1 MAAKRDEWAGDPISS
16 DPGKGSFME
25 RPDSPFLPRQVPIDG
40 YRGNFFH
47 FAGMSHSGSIL
58 ALPSGIRPWAVTSMA
73 DVDEKALELVVS
85 EAARFEL
92 LFIGT
97 GAEPA
102 HLSAPLKL
110 ILRNCGLR
118 FEVMPTP
125 AAAATY
131 NVLLAEDRPVGAAL
145 IAL

>member
-1 MAAKRDEWAGDPISS
+1 
-16 DPGKGSFME
+16 ME
-25 RPDSPFLPRQVPIDG
+25 RPDNPFLPRKVPIDG
-40 YRGNFFH
+40 YRSKFFH

-73 DVDEKALELVVS
+73 DVDGKALEQIVS
-85 EAARFEL
+85 EATEFEL

-97 GAEPA
+97 GQDPA
-102 HLSAPLKL
+102 HLKEPLRQ
-110 ILRNCGLR
+110 ILRDCGLR
-118 FEVMPTP
+118 FELMPTH

-145 IAL
+145 IAI